1 MFGENM
7 KNILKKIN
15 VFGEHAKETPRKS
28 ICSFKIQ
35 RKRKNTLGF
44 Q

>member
-7 KNILKKIN
+7 KKILKKIN
-15 VFGEHAKETPRKS
+15 VFGEHEKETPRKS